1 MSAPIA
7 LTRLAVQNFRNL
19 TFIEL
24 EPSPGLNLLVGQN
37 AQGKTSTLEAIHL
50 ASTGRL
56 LRPGKEGGAIQIG
69 QDEAAIHAT
78 VEPTQTE
85 IKVLMRQG
93 LRKQILVNGSTLKRA
108 SDVLGRLPS
117 VSFSSQDLLLV
128 DGEPSDRRA
137 LADAE
142 LSQLYPAYLR
152 AFALYRRALDQRNS
166 LLKHAQDSHVADEE
180 FSIWEQN
187 LADAGE
193 VMRTYRLN
201 WLTMLE
207 VYAAIAQERLG
218 SGEKISLR
226 WVLADKGSL
235 LDTLAARRRQDIHRG
250 STTSGPH
257 RDELDIT
264 LEKMPAKTHAS
275 QGQRRS
281 IVIALKAA
289 VLETAREVLGAPPL
303 LLLDDVFSDLDSHRR
318 TMLVEMALEQGGQVF
333 ITCTEQE
340 QGGKTLVGKS
350 AVFRVESGQVT
361 RSG

>member
-1 MSAPIA
+1 MSGIA
-7 LTRLAVQNFRNL
+7 LTRLAIQDFRNL
-19 TFIEL
+19 SFVEIE
-24 EPSPGLNLLVGQN
+24 PAAGLNLLVGQN

-69 QDEAAIHAT
+69 RDEGAIHAT

-85 IKVLMRQG
+85 IKVV
-93 LRKQILVNGSTLKRA
+93 LRHGVRKTVQVNGSTLKRA

-117 VSFSSQDLLLV
+117 VSFSSQDMLLV
-128 DGEPSDRRA
+128 DGEPSDRRG

-152 AFALYRRALDQRNS
+152 AFALFKRALDQRNS
-166 LLKHAQDSHVADEE
+166 LLKHAQEAHVTEEE
-180 FSIWEQN
+180 FRVWEEH

-193 VMRTYRLN
+193 IMRTYRLN

-207 VYAAIAQERLG
+207 VHAAIAQERLG
-218 SGEKISLR
+218 SGEKIGMK
-226 WVLADKGSL
+226 WVLADEGPMVES
-235 LDTLAARRRQDIHRG
+235 LAARRRQDIHRG
-250 STTSGPH
+250 STGVGPH
-257 RDELDIT
+257 RDELEIKLDS
-264 LEKMPAKTHAS
+264 MPAKTHAS

-281 IVIALKAA
+281 VVIALKAA
-289 VLETAREVLGAPPL
+289 VLETAREVLGSPPL
-303 LLLDDVFSDLDSHRR
+303 LLLDDVFSDLDAHRR

-340 QGGKTLVGKS
+340 QGGKVLVGRS
-350 AVFRVESGQVT
+350 AVFRVQSGQVN
-361 RSG
+361 RER